1 MGTVVY
7 FFCRC
12 GIIFFMNGDGTM
24 TENQDTVV
32 KYEDKKSHKKIILI
46 VGAIVILAAMAAFYL
61 LYWVKTPQY
70 SLNIIKE
77 SVAKHDLMTFERH
90 VNLQNISTQA
100 IDDMIATTISPE
112 DRKNP
117 LILGM
122 INIVKAA
129 AVPTFITQAQ
139 KYVET
144 GKFAKLNEQ
153 NDGQVIVAS
162 VAERTGLMTMEF
174 KGIEKTSRNKDEAI
188 VTIKIWDQQLE
199 KNFELQLKM
208 KQLDD
213 GTWCLDSI
221 SNLKTFMAARDR
233 AVEKRLAELN
243 KPIQEKIKE
252 KVQLIT
258 DGPSPVSVE
267 RIAKDSALLPSYT
280 IKVWLPFKV
289 LAPNIK
295 SVSGTFVI
303 YDSDKKVIFSRDF
316 DSGNADL
323 SKSKDGLWHFNNSW
337 PLNSYDVNDKEISTC
352 DLSQTTN
359 KVIFTGVSF
368 TDGTDDIKCYNIL
381 PAK

>member
-1 MGTVVY
+1 
-7 FFCRC
+7 
-12 GIIFFMNGDGTM
+12 M
-24 TENQDTVV
+24 TDNQDKVV
-32 KYEDKKSHKKIILI
+32 KYADKKSHKGIKVII
-46 VGAIVILAAMAAFYL
+46 VAIVILLAMAAFYL

-70 SLNIIKE
+70 SLSIIKD

-117 LILGM
+117 LIIGM
-122 INIVKAA
+122 INMVKAA
-129 AVPTFITQAQ
+129 AVPTFVAQAQ

-144 GKFAKLNEQ
+144 GSFAKVNEQ

-174 KGIEKTSRNKDEAI
+174 KGIEKTSRSKDEA
-188 VTIKIWDQQLE
+188 VVNIKIWDQQLE

-213 GTWCLDSI
+213 GTWRLDSI
-221 SNLKTFMAARDR
+221 DNLKMFMAERDK
-233 AVEKRLAELN
+233 AVEKCLVALN
-243 KPIQEKIKE
+243 KPIQENIEK

-258 DGPSPVSVE
+258 DGPSPVSIE
-267 RIAKDSALLPSYT
+267 RVAKDSDLLPSYT

-289 LAPNIK
+289 LAHNVK
-295 SVSGTFVI
+295 SVSGTLLI
-303 YDSDKKVIFSRDF
+303 YDKHKKVIFSRDF
-316 DSGNADL
+316 DSGSADL
-323 SKSKDGLWHFNNSW
+323 SKSEDGLWHFDNSW
-337 PLNSYDVNDKEISTC
+337 PLNSYDVSDKEISTC
-352 DLSQTTN
+352 DLSQTTH
-359 KVIFTGVSF
+359 KVIFTAVSF
-368 TDGTDDIKCYNIL
+368 TDGTEAIKCYNIL

>member
-1 MGTVVY
+1 MS
-7 FFCRC
+7 
-12 GIIFFMNGDGTM
+12 FMNGDGTM

-32 KYEDKKSHKKIILI
+32 KCEDKKSHKKIILI

-90 VNLQNISTQA
+90 VNLQNIGTQA

-122 INIVKAA
+122 INMVKAA

-144 GKFAKLNEQ
+144 GNFAKLNEQ

-174 KGIEKTSRNKDEAI
+174 KGIEKTSRNKDEAL

-221 SNLKTFMAARDR
+221 SNLKTFMADRDR
-233 AVEKRLAELN
+233 TVEKRLAELN
-243 KPIQEKIKE
+243 KPIQAKIKE

-258 DGPSPVSVE
+258 DGPSPISVE
-267 RIAKDSALLPSYT
+267 RVTQNSELLPSHI

-289 LAPNIK
+289 LVPNIK
-295 SVSGTFVI
+295 SVRGTFLI
-303 YDSDKKVIFSRDF
+303 YDSNKKVIFSRDF

-337 PLNSYDVNDKEISTC
+337 PLNSYDVKDKEISTC

-359 KVIFTGVSF
+359 EVIFTGVSF
-368 TDGTDDIKCYNIL
+368 NDGTEDIECYNIL